1 MTTEEREFEID
12 PDSEEMR
19 ELEEWLSTI
28 EVESLT
34 YNKFKIK
41 YDRSELAKNK
51 RLRTN
56 VWLWLIWYW
65 RLNEARLEHE
75 QIKEAQKRV
84 YYAR

>member
-41 YDRSELAKNK
+41 YDRAKLFKNK
-51 RLRTN
+51 KLRSN

-65 RLNEARLEHE
+65 RLNEAKIEAE
-75 QIKEAQKRV
+75 KSKEALKKV
-84 YYAR
+84 DYAV